1 MNLKQLIKFGIE
13 ESSVPVIKNPILR
26 AALEP
31 RSAVHEPRNMY
42 AGGQLVRNTVDGS
55 RPGYDGKKV
64 TAGPGQPVGGASE
77 DFRTFLRGLDKK
89 TLKDSKLADLISS
102 SNVDIKKTLASNVLA
117 EEEFLKIRPKRTL
130 SKEDK
135 VVLEKL
141 LKNKTG
147 RIESVKYKGVDYYK
161 GTEGRIH
168 TKGSLKADRPEAYK
182 KVLSTLRE
190 HRGIIKSKNVFPAP
204 GDDLK
209 KAIWRDLYESTR
221 KREYTKQ
228 AGKYEVPEPRLKLV
242 SRPDNLTVSSVED
255 IILLDTKTNK
265 KINYKNL
272 ERYVDSLPNTSYKDL
287 ELPYKYKNWL
297 TDQTITYK
305 GKTNVALR
313 TVLRENLLTEGQL
326 TNWRNSPYQVHHP
339 FGINENPF
347 KTQLA
352 MHTANGKEGWI
363 RLDTLKKLDAAGTDE
378 KQIKKIMNSFKK
390 KIKALPGGIQ
400 SGIGDELIGKALKPD
415 EFMKTLFSKAKIG
428 REARPLIKDFLKT
441 YQNAG
446 IGKNCPVKKAEG
458 GRISFGAGGYDDCM
472 KNAIQEHNKNLQSEN
487 PTVRNKAR
495 SKQFNIN
502 KSKNMKSILELG
514 GKGINRAL
522 RFGKAWG
529 AEWEPVFEGAFYEWA
544 RRKGYTHDQAKE
556 ETFFY
561 KMLDPKRQTGIF
573 EGAEPLLEKEL
584 YEIKGENEFI
594 DVDNRPPMQD
604 PEFGKVIGERG
615 TVKRYIDNEKALMAA
630 RQKYNQ
636 LYNDYNIARTGRER
650 YPEKAE
656 AYAKA
661 MEETWEE
668 MNMLEDKLDLDRDSY
683 QAAVEKQE
691 HIQGIRALEYGESGS
706 GDTEKLVKQ
715 REKRRQ
721 REMEDKFPDYTKSQ
735 LDKILKTSGYTID
748 PNIAKY
754 KKDLKFLT
762 KEDIPTKYQPAFP
775 PGLKAKPVS
784 THDRIRGILS
794 GEDKLRYYADNF
806 RTEKAEG
813 GIMNLKKW

>member
-1 MNLKQLIKFGIE
+1 
-13 ESSVPVIKNPILR
+13 
-26 AALEP
+26 
-31 RSAVHEPRNMY
+31 
-42 AGGQLVRNTVDGS
+42 
-55 RPGYDGKKV
+55 
-64 TAGPGQPVGGASE
+64 
-77 DFRTFLRGLDKK
+77 
-89 TLKDSKLADLISS
+89 
-102 SNVDIKKTLASNVLA
+102 
-117 EEEFLKIRPKRTL
+117 
-130 SKEDK
+130 
-135 VVLEKL
+135 
-141 LKNKTG
+141 
-147 RIESVKYKGVDYYK
+147 
-161 GTEGRIH
+161 
-168 TKGSLKADRPEAYK
+168 
-182 KVLSTLRE
+182 
-190 HRGIIKSKNVFPAP
+190 
-204 GDDLK
+204 
-209 KAIWRDLYESTR
+209 
-221 KREYTKQ
+221 
-228 AGKYEVPEPRLKLV
+228 
-242 SRPDNLTVSSVED
+242 
-255 IILLDTKTNK
+255 
-265 KINYKNL
+265 
-272 ERYVDSLPNTSYKDL
+272 
-287 ELPYKYKNWL
+287 
-297 TDQTITYK
+297 
-305 GKTNVALR
+305 
-313 TVLRENLLTEGQL
+313 
-326 TNWRNSPYQVHHP
+326 
-339 FGINENPF
+339 
-347 KTQLA
+347 
-352 MHTANGKEGWI
+352 
-363 RLDTLKKLDAAGTDE
+363 
-378 KQIKKIMNSFKK
+378 
-390 KIKALPGGIQ
+390 
-400 SGIGDELIGKALKPD
+400 
-415 EFMKTLFSKAKIG
+415 
-428 REARPLIKDFLKT
+428 
-441 YQNAG
+441 
-446 IGKNCPVKKAEG
+446 
-458 GRISFGAGGYDDCM
+458 
-472 KNAIQEHNKNLQSEN
+472 
-487 PTVRNKAR
+487 
-495 SKQFNIN
+495 
-502 KSKNMKSILELG
+502 MKSILELG

-661 MEETWEE
+661 MEKTWEE
-668 MNMLEDKLDLDRDSY
+668 INTLEDKLDLDRDSY

-813 GIMNLKKW
+813 GIMSLKK

>member
-1 MNLKQLIKFGIE
+1 MSILNYIE
-13 ESSVPVIKNPILR
+13 KMKEMY
-26 AALEP
+26 EGP
-31 RSAVHEPRNMY
+31 RITAQGPRNMY

-428 REARPLIKDFLKT
+428 REARPLIKDFLSNFWCGTKQSVAGGGRIGFSGSCPVEVKQKNFLRMT
-441 YQNAG
+441 NDVANGKITGEAAEQVVKNAGKVVAKAGSKSALATIFGPAG
-446 IGKNCPVKKAEG
+446 IGIDIAYEVGSVGWDVAK
-458 GRISFGAGGYDDCM
+458 
-472 KNAIQEHNKNLQSEN
+472 
-487 PTVRNKAR
+487 
-495 SKQFNIN
+495 
-502 KSKNMKSILELG
+502 
-514 GKGINRAL
+514 GKPWKEAVQDNWIM
-522 RFGKAWG
+522 
-529 AEWEPVFEGAFYEWA
+529 GAFVPGTGSEEFHKRLAKISPDSAVYGQAQDLVVSYDKMANKIA
-544 RRKGYTHDQAKE
+544 RMKADTTHRGQALAKE
-556 ETFFY
+556 
-561 KMLDPKRQTGIF
+561 QI
-573 EGAEPLLEKEL
+573 PLLEKQMKEMETNYNTL
-584 YEIKGENEFI
+584 TR
-594 DVDNRPPMQD
+594 DN
-604 PEFGKVIGERG
+604 
-615 TVKRYIDNEKALMAA
+615 
-630 RQKYNQ
+630 
-636 LYNDYNIARTGRER
+636 
-650 YPEKAE
+650 
-656 AYAKA
+656 KA
-661 MEETWEE
+661 MEVGSPEHEKY
-668 MNMLEDKLDLDRDSY
+668 M
-683 QAAVEKQE
+683 AAVTELKAADRAKSVVGSGIKRMDVKPDRYSPRGGMKIDFSLPKPFEISETPLDANQLQAYAEYHRDVGDLEPRGELPQWYIDEIQQKEKWRQLFE
-691 HIQGIRALEYGESGS
+691 QPGIRGTQDWRGADGG
-706 GDTEKLVKQ
+706 
-715 REKRRQ
+715 RA
-721 REMEDKFPDYTKSQ
+721 
-735 LDKILKTSGYTID
+735 GYM
-748 PNIAKY
+748 
-754 KKDLKFLT
+754 
-762 KEDIPTKYQPAFP
+762 
-775 PGLKAKPVS
+775 G
-784 THDRIRGILS
+784 
-794 GEDKLRYYADNF
+794 
-806 RTEKAEG
+806 G
-813 GIMNLKKW
+813 GIAAIRKPHAIPPKRQGLRSIMINGKKS

>member
-31 RSAVHEPRNMY
+31 RSVVQEPRNMY
-42 AGGQLVRNTVDGS
+42 SQGQLVRNTVDGS

-64 TAGPGQPVGGASE
+64 TAGQPVGGASE

-428 REARPLIKDFLKT
+428 REARPLIKDFLSNFWCGTK
-441 YQNAG
+441 QSAAG
-446 IGKNCPVKKAEG
+446 G
-458 GRISFGAGGYDDCM
+458 GRIGFSGSCPVEVKQKNFLRMTNDVANGKITGEAAEQVVKNAGKVVTKAGSKSALASIFGPAGILFDVAYEVGSIGLDVAYGGKSWNRALQDNWITGAFIYGTGQEEFHKELYAKDSKAKPYGQALDLMEAYNKAQKNIDRIKQGTYRSQLQKEEAIRVAERDLKGIEAQYNALTKNGKIMEEGSNEYENYMAAKTEFEDTAKAKSFGAEAGLKYQLDTPESDRAVPY
-472 KNAIQEHNKNLQSEN
+472 K
-487 PTVRNKAR
+487 
-495 SKQFNIN
+495 
-502 KSKNMKSILELG
+502 
-514 GKGINRAL
+514 KG
-522 RFGKAWG
+522 
-529 AEWEPVFEGAFYEWA
+529 EPVKIDFNLPENYATFKA
-544 RRKGYTHDQAKE
+544 DLPTKE
-556 ETFFY
+556 
-561 KMLDPKRQTGIF
+561 
-573 EGAEPLLEKEL
+573 
-584 YEIKGENEFI
+584 
-594 DVDNRPPMQD
+594 
-604 PEFGKVIGERG
+604 KVIEYFKEQEYNISPQEADEIIIGEKWRQEFEQPGIRG
-615 TVKRYIDNEKALMAA
+615 TQDWRGANG
-630 RQKYNQ
+630 
-636 LYNDYNIARTGRER
+636 GR
-650 YPEKAE
+650 A
-656 AYAKA
+656 
-661 MEETWEE
+661 
-668 MNMLEDKLDLDRDSY
+668 
-683 QAAVEKQE
+683 
-691 HIQGIRALEYGESGS
+691 
-706 GDTEKLVKQ
+706 
-715 REKRRQ
+715 
-721 REMEDKFPDYTKSQ
+721 
-735 LDKILKTSGYTID
+735 GYM
-748 PNIAKY
+748 
-754 KKDLKFLT
+754 
-762 KEDIPTKYQPAFP
+762 
-775 PGLKAKPVS
+775 G
-784 THDRIRGILS
+784 
-794 GEDKLRYYADNF
+794 
-806 RTEKAEG
+806 G
-813 GIMNLKKW
+813 GITNLKIKW